1 MKKKFLYVMVFIAL
15 IVSACGG
22 SATQGAGMSEN
33 DGKMQAS
40 MVEFTGVIEA
50 IDGDQWTINGQ
61 VLTVD
66 ANALQNASF
75 VVGDTIKVRAQVQED
90 GSLVVTRVER
100 RGDDNANDD
109 GNGNAN
115 SNDNSNSN
123 SNGNSNGNSNSNNNG
138 SGGGNNNSNGND
150 NDDRGNDN
158 DGGRD
163 DNDNDD
169 RGNNN
174 DDDDDDDDNDNDD

>member
-1 MKKKFLYVMVFIAL
+1 MKKKFLYVVVFMAL

-22 SATQGAGMSEN
+22 SATQGEGMSEN

-40 MVEFTGVIEA
+40 MVEFTGVVEA

-100 RGDDNANDD
+100 PGDDNTNDD
-109 GNGNAN
+109 GNSNAN
-115 SNDNSNSN
+115 DNDNLNNNGN
-123 SNGNSNGNSNSNNNG
+123 SNGNSNGNTNDNG
-138 SGGGNNNSNGND
+138 NFNDND

-158 DGGRD
+158 DDDGG

-169 RGNNN
+169 RGNDN
-174 DDDDDDDDNDNDD
+174 DDDDDDDNDNDD